1 MQKRHLDRKLYF
13 CELADTS
20 REFYLDYLSE
30 YLLGKSNVRVLEIGC
45 GEAGNLLPFAEI
57 GCEVVGIDLDGGKI
71 EQAKISFSEAGQK
84 GLFICD
90 NFVTMQ
96 EQNLGK
102 FDIILVHDVIEHIP
116 QQYKLEFMLNI
127 KKFMDDKSIIFCAF
141 PAWQMPFG
149 GHHQICQ
156 GFASKLPFIHVL
168 PNVIYK
174 AILKLSGES
183 DGKIVNLLDI
193 KSCKMPIEKFELLIE
208 KSSYD
213 IKRKTFWFINPHYRR
228 KFGLKPRK
236 ENVILAK
243 IPYFR
248 NFYTTSAWYLL
259 KLK

>member
-45 GEAGNLLPFAEI
+45 GEAGNLLPFAEL
-57 GCEVVGIDLDGGKI
+57 GCEVVGIDLDDGKI

-96 EQNLGK
+96 DQNLGK
-102 FDIILVHDVIEHIP
+102 FDIILVHDVIEHIH
-116 QQYKLEFMLNI
+116 QQDKLEFMLNI

-174 AILKLSGES
+174 IILKVSGES
-183 DGKIVNLLDI
+183 DGKIGELLDI
-193 KSCKMPIEKFELLIE
+193 KSCKMSIERFESLVGNSNFGIVT
-208 KSSYD
+208 
-213 IKRKTFWFINPHYRR
+213 KTLWFINPHYKR

-236 ENVILAK
+236 VNDILVK
-243 IPYFR
+243 ISYFR
-248 NFYTTSAWYLL
+248 NFYTTSVWYLL
-259 KLK
+259 KAK

>member
-30 YLLGKSNVRVLEIGC
+30 YLLEKSKVRVLEIGC

-57 GCEVVGIDLDGGKI
+57 GCEVVGIDIDRGKI
-71 EQAKISFSEAGQK
+71 EQAEISFSEAGQN
-84 GLFICD
+84 GIFLCD

-96 EQNLGK
+96 DSDLGR
-102 FDIILVHDVIEHIP
+102 FDIILVHDVIEHIH
-116 QQYKLEFMLNI
+116 QQDKSEFMLNI
-127 KKFMDDKSIIFCAF
+127 KKFMYDKCVIFFAF

-156 GFASKLPFIHVL
+156 GFASKLPFIHLL
-168 PNVIYK
+168 PNLIYK
-174 AILKLSGES
+174 TILKFSRES
-183 DGKIVNLLDI
+183 KAKVDELLDI
-193 KSCKMPIEKFELLIE
+193 KSCKMPIEKFESLVK
-208 KSSYD
+208 KSNYKIS
-213 IKRKTFWFINPHYRR
+213 RKTNWFINPHYKR

-236 ENVILAK
+236 VNVILAK

-248 NFYTTSAWYLL
+248 NFYTTSVWYLL
-259 KLK
+259 KTK